1 MHAARALTGQ
11 LRQVKDNMMED
22 SAMIE
27 KIGRAQDLA
36 ANGDGDGA
44 RALYTELWD
53 EATGSG
59 NQYQACAVAH
69 FMAHA
74 HVEPESQLDWH
85 LRALHAADAV
95 GDERIRA
102 FYPIRHL

>member
-1 MHAARALTGQ
+1 M
-11 LRQVKDNMMED
+11 KDNMMED

-74 HVEPESQLDWH
+74 HVEPKSQLDWH